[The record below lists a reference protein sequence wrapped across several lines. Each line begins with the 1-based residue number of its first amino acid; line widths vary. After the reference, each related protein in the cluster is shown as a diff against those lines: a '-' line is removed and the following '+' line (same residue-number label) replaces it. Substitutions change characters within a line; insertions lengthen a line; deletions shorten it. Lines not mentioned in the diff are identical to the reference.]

1 MWVTALSAQANSLQ
15 RGFTDKALISLENFL
30 GTHLEWMKEPAMLFF
45 NQECFMMVTL
55 TFPDSKAVP
64 DDKGRPL
71 FPAGRE

>member
-1 MWVTALSAQANSLQ
+1 
-15 RGFTDKALISLENFL
+15 
-30 GTHLEWMKEPAMLFF
+30 MKEPAMLFF